1 MRDLFEMRAAS
12 ARYKRGARMRSL
24 QRPHGR
30 SIGQKDNLTSKPLL
44 KNDRRTTIS
53 RSRYDWP
60 YFVVELHAYPVRAQG
75 VTQSLKQNKHTVPY
89 CVTPNNCE
97 RPGYRLQNK
106 Y

>member
-1 MRDLFEMRAAS
+1 
-12 ARYKRGARMRSL
+12 MRSL
-24 QRPHGR
+24 QRPYGR

-97 RPGYRLQNK
+97 RVLFYKQIL
-106 Y
+106 